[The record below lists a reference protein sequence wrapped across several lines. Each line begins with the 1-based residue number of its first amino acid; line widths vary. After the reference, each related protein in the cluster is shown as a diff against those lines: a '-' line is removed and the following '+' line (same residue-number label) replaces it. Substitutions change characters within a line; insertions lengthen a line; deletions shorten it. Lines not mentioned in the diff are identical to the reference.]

1 MYLNFGFYLYL
12 VENLEFPVRFDKY
25 IKILLPSITQSFIEK
40 GLRNG
45 EIKLNNTKVKSNQ
58 RVQNGDGIFIFSY
71 ILEKFQNMDIIE
83 STEYIPSKYL
93 LEKLKSS
100 ILYEDSNLIVLNKP
114 SGLACQGGSNLIHS
128 IDKLMNFLYDT
139 EIRIAHRLDK
149 DTTGIMLLAKNLKY
163 ARLLTGL
170 FKDHKIQKIYNA
182 ASQKIEVYDK
192 NILRLQKRL
201 LKGETLELNVK
212 MKSMTIGDQEK
223 IVVDSQDGFESSS
236 KIRLLGVKD
245 NLYFFEVVPFTGRK
259 HQIRVHL
266 EYLGFPILGDKKYNF
281 IKSNRNMCLHA
292 SRVIIN
298 ELKICFNIKPS
309 WLF

>member
-1 MYLNFGFYLYL
+1 MYL
-12 VENLEFPVRFDKY
+12 VENLEFSVRFDKY
-25 IKILLPSITQSFIEK
+25 IKSLLPSIAQSFIEK

-45 EIKLNNTKVKSNQ
+45 EMKLNNKKIKSNQ
-58 RVQNGDGIFIFSY
+58 RVQNGDEIFISSY
-71 ILEKFQNMDIIE
+71 ILEKFKNVEVIE
-83 STEYIPSKYL
+83 SEKYIPNKHL
-93 LEKLKSS
+93 LEKLKLS

-128 IDKLMNFLYDT
+128 IDRLINCLYD
-139 EIRIAHRLDK
+139 EEVRIVHRLDK
-149 DTTGIMLLAKNLKY
+149 DTTGILLLAKNLKY

-182 ASQKIEVYDK
+182 ASQKIDLYDK

-212 MKSMTIGDQEK
+212 MKSMTIGGQEK
-223 IVVDSQDGFESSS
+223 IVVDSQDGFESVS
-236 KIRLLGVKD
+236 KIKLLNAKD
-245 NLYFFEVVPFTGRK
+245 NLYFFEVAPLTGRK

-281 IKSNRNMCLHA
+281 IKSNRNMCLNA
-292 SRVIIN
+292 SRVIIE
-298 ELKICFNIKPS
+298 ELGLCFKAEIPS
-309 WLF
+309 YINF